1 MNLASY
7 ITLISPLL
15 IVIIGTAFFGWNKI
29 QKETNRL
36 LREQNVELKD
46 TVKEL
51 TAERLVN
58 VGKLASLQGQIDVLK
73 SIPLSSIDTTLK
85 EMSNTNSKILETLQS
100 SATALVKDTK
110 AAAKAVEQVKTDLDN
125 TN

>member
-110 AAAKAVEQVKTDLDN
+110 AAAQVKTDLDN